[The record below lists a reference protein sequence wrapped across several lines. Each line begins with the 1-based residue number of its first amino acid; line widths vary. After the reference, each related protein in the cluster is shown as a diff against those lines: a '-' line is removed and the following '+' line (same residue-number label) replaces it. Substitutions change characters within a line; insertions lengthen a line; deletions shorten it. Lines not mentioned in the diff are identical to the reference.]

1 MMIDFEDKMP
11 APPMSLG
18 EKVFLAVLVILQI
31 WGYAASV
38 TWLLRSVSTVFQDLF
53 TV

>member
-18 EKVFLAVLVILQI
+18 EKVFMAFIIVMQ
-31 WGYAASV
+31 AAG
-38 TWLLRSVSTVFQDLF
+38 LLSMLYPVGRWVGLY
-53 TV
+53 

>member
-18 EKVFLAVLVILQI
+18 EKLFAASIIILQGAGLLSMLYPVGI
-31 WGYAASV
+31 WLGLY
-38 TWLLRSVSTVFQDLF
+38 
-53 TV
+53 

>member
-18 EKVFLAVLVILQI
+18 EKVFMAFIIVMQGAGLISMLYPVGRWIGL
-31 WGYAASV
+31 Y
-38 TWLLRSVSTVFQDLF
+38 
-53 TV
+53 

>member
-18 EKVFLAVLVILQI
+18 EKVFMVFIVVMQGAGLISTGFYVA
-31 WGYAASV
+31 G
-38 TWLLRSVSTVFQDLF
+38 LLGFG
-53 TV
+53 